1 MAYIVFWSALLPLLK
16 HCLQCG
22 ADAKI
27 IDFYCKESA
36 LIVDLVCSKYHKVIS
51 RSQPLANWYHREN
64 IVLAASVLFSSNTF
78 AKIAKYF
85 SLANIPWISESRYY
99 TLQRNF
105 FFGFANEAWL
115 SEQEIVLT
123 QNNSSSGKL
132 LSGDGRCDSP
142 GYSARYLT
150 YSLLGQC
157 TGKIIAMSVTQCTE
171 TGSSNKMEKAGFIK
185 VLNKINKNQIQV
197 TQITTDRH
205 MQIKKYMREELPDIC
220 HQFDIWHV
228 SKNIKQKIL
237 KASKKKSCSILIKW
251 LKSICN
257 HFWWACATCE
267 GNEIL
272 LQEKWTSVIFHIQNI
287 HFWIGYRK
295 FTKCIH
301 ADLTPENQL
310 SKEWIKPDSEAFLVL
325 QKIVFDKTLLGDMK
339 HLTNFSHTGMLE
351 VYHTLYNKWIPKS
364 THFSF
369 RGMVA
374 RSQLAAI
381 DFNLGT
387 DLKQATTGT
396 GDKRYRVTSSKMSKT
411 WSAKPIKEEKD
422 RRFLEN
428 GAVVEHSRHLALPDI
443 PDLPDYIADSTKPS
457 KELVVKRQLSRFNST
472 I

>member
-1 MAYIVFWSALLPLLK
+1 MESYHDKIEKEFQNNTKSTQTESLSQKVRSFGTQTRKALQKDCCVQLTPETRDISTMTEDCQCTCERNDSTFDGTEYNITFTSESNLDSSFCTTQTDKETQYETEYENCKGADNTANKKEYMAYIVFWSALLPLLK

-27 IDFYCKESA
+27 IDFYCKGSA
-36 LIVDLVCSKYHKVIS
+36 LIFDLVCSKYHKVIW

-78 AKIAKYF
+78 AKIARYF

-105 FFGFANEAWL
+105 FFGIANEAWL

-142 GYSARYLT
+142 GNSAKYLT
-150 YSLLGQC
+150 YSLLDQC
-157 TGKIIAMSVTQCTE
+157 NGKIIAMSVTQCTE
-171 TGSSNKMEKAGFIK
+171 TGSSNKMEKTGFIK
-185 VLNKINKNQIQV
+185 VLNEIDKKQIQV

-205 MQIKKYMREELPDIC
+205 IQIKKYMREERPDIC
-220 HQFDIWHV
+220 HQFDVWHV

-237 KASKKKSCSILIKW
+237 NASKKKSCSILIKW

-257 HFWWACATCE
+257 HFWWACPTCE

-325 QKIVFDKTLLGDMK
+325 QKIVFDKTLLG
-339 HLTNFSHTGMLE
+339 E
-351 VYHTLYNKWIPKS
+351 
-364 THFSF
+364 
-369 RGMVA
+369 
-374 RSQLAAI
+374 
-381 DFNLGT
+381 
-387 DLKQATTGT
+387 
-396 GDKRYRVTSSKMSKT
+396 
-411 WSAKPIKEEKD
+411 
-422 RRFLEN
+422 
-428 GAVVEHSRHLALPDI
+428 
-443 PDLPDYIADSTKPS
+443 
-457 KELVVKRQLSRFNST
+457 
-472 I
+472 